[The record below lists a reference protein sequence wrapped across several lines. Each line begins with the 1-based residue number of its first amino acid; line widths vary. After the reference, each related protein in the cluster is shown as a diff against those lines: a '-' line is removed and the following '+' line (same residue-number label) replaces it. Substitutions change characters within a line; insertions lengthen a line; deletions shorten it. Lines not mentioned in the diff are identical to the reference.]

1 MVRVGIIGPSSTV
14 DMVLQIAKEYIDYL
28 IVIPFIYNKPEDTT
42 FIIQEKQLEVDIWML
57 AGPVLYPFVKESG
70 SHHPFFFL
78 QLDSASLTKTLVEAG
93 YKDQLSLQKMSID
106 ILSSRDV
113 YETFQDLGLPH
124 ESLYSKEFQEDIPIN
139 ELFIFHKNL
148 FTEHKVDV
156 CLTCLYAIY
165 EQLQAENIPS
175 YWIRPTRTN
184 VRETITKII
193 QYWET
198 KYFKESQISV
208 ILIKVN
214 ETEKNNNLTLS
225 YDQHRFHLQL
235 QSAIINFSESI
246 SGSFV
251 HLGTGTFIIFSTRGS
266 VQNAK
271 THVINLLEKT
281 ALITDLSMNIG
292 IGYGDTALVA
302 EEKARIALQN
312 AQNYDK
318 YCAFL
323 VDDNGMIEG
332 PLHEEEKISYGYRNE
347 NKKLSETLKQCG
359 VTIKTFNKIL
369 SVQKRTDNYS
379 VNASVL
385 AEWLKMTPRNARRIL
400 NNLVEHGIAEVIGE
414 EAPSSKG
421 RPRNIYRV
429 KLDS

>member
-1 MVRVGIIGPSSTV
+1 MIARVGIVGPTSTV
-14 DMVLQIAKEYIDYL
+14 DMVLQIAEEYTNHL
-28 IVIPFIYNKPEDTT
+28 IIIPFIYSKPEDTT
-42 FIIQEKQLEVDIWML
+42 SIIRKNQHSVDIWVL

-70 SHHPFFFL
+70 SNQPFFFL
-78 QLDSASLTKTLVEAG
+78 QLDSASLTQTLVETG
-93 YKDQLSLQKMSID
+93 YNDQRSLQKMSID

-113 YETFQDLGLPH
+113 YETFQDLSLPH
-124 ESLYSKEFQEDIPIN
+124 KSIYSKEFLEDMPIN
-139 ELFIFHKNL
+139 ELVTFHKTL
-148 FTEHKVDV
+148 YDQHKVDI
-156 CLTCLYAIY
+156 CLTCLYTIH
-165 EQLQAENIPS
+165 ERLQAEGIPS

-184 VRETITKII
+184 IREILAKTT

-208 ILIKVN
+208 ILIKID
-214 ETEKNNNLTLS
+214 EIEKNNNLTLS

-251 HLGTGTFIIFSTRGS
+251 HVSAGTFIIFSTRGS
-266 VQNAK
+266 VQNSK
-271 THVINLLEKT
+271 VHVINLLEKT

-302 EEKARIALQN
+302 EEKARIALQT
-312 AQNYDK
+312 AQNYDT

-323 VDDNGMIEG
+323 ADDNGIIEG
-332 PLHEEEKISYGYRNE
+332 PLHEDEKISYGYRNE
-347 NKKLSETLKQCG
+347 NKELSETLKQCG
-359 VTIKTFNKIL
+359 VTITTFNKIL
-369 SVQKRTDNYS
+369 SVQKRTNTHS
-379 VNASVL
+379 INASIL

-400 NNLVEHGIAEVIGE
+400 NNLVEYGIAEIIGE
-414 EAPSSKG
+414 EAPISKG

-429 KLDS
+429 KSD